1 MVNVINL
8 METVYMYDVTERK
21 GQRFTI
27 NRNKTTLDIS
37 DVQNGM
43 YIVKINTEQGMV
55 TKKVQIIR

>member
-43 YIVKINTEQGMV
+43 YIVKINTEQGIL
-55 TKKVQIIR
+55 TRKVQIIR

>member
-1 MVNVINL
+1 MVNVSNL
-8 METVYMYDVTERK
+8 METVYMYDVTERE

-43 YIVKINTEQGMV
+43 YIVKINTEQGIL
-55 TKKVQIIR
+55 TRKVQIIR

>member
-1 MVNVINL
+1 